1 MENPQ
6 KEILIA
12 KKDIAKKVAEIG
24 EAINRDY
31 NLEPGESLVVIC
43 LLKGAMTFTSDLI
56 RTLNMPVRLEVL
68 VASSYGDGTESTRQ
82 VNVKYQSFDEL
93 DGQHVLIV
101 DDITDSG
108 NTMKAI
114 GQLIET
120 YQPKDI
126 RYCTFLDKPSR
137 REVDLDIQYIG
148 FEIPDEFVVGYGL
161 DFAGNY
167 RELPDICVIR
177 EGE

>member
-1 MENPQ
+1 MENSK
-6 KEILIA
+6 KEVLIA
-12 KKDIAKKVAEIG
+12 REDIAKKVAELG

-31 NLEPGESLVVIC
+31 NLEPGEALVVIC
-43 LLKGAMTFTSDLI
+43 LLKGAMPFTSDLI
-56 RTLNMPVRLEVL
+56 RTLDMPVRLEIL
-68 VASSYGDGTESTRQ
+68 VASSYGDAMESSRQ

-93 DGQHVLIV
+93 EGRHVLIV

-108 NTMKAI
+108 NTLKAV
-114 GQLIET
+114 GELIAT
-120 YQPKDI
+120 YRPKDI

-148 FEIPDEFVVGYGL
+148 FDIPDAFVIGYGL